1 MGVFGYKKLYR
12 ERADW
17 LEKEVSVE
25 ELKNAV
31 WDCNVSKSPGPDGFN
46 FKFYRKAW
54 SFICN
59 DMLDIVSEFFRTERL
74 QEGINRTYVTLITKT
89 KIQKGFSYRKA
100 EWFMVYI
107 N

>member
-1 MGVFGYKKLYR
+1 MDVFGYKKLCR

-17 LEKEVSVE
+17 LEKEVSMV

-31 WDCNVSKSPGPDGFN
+31 WDCNVSKSPGPDDGFN

-59 DMLDIVSEFFRTERL
+59 EMLDIVSEFFRTEKH
-74 QEGINRTYVTLITKT
+74 QEGLNRTYVTLITKS
-89 KIQKGFSYRKA
+89 KIHKGFS
-100 EWFMVYI
+100 
-107 N
+107 